1 MADVL
6 IRGGS
11 TVNIPTT
18 AEIQHVIR
26 TELRETARGIKNLA
40 LPTYLQ
46 GKPSGSA
53 ITLGVTKGQPP
64 VGPEQGYSWGITR
77 LVVSGLT
84 ASASTPDIVNLYLN
98 DNFSGPVY
106 WQFNGNTFGYNFGPP
121 LILKPG
127 NTLSLQNSGTIA
139 STSLIILSGEL
150 WEVPAEMEWRLL
162 TL

>member
-1 MADVL
+1 MAITE
-6 IRGGS
+6 IRGG
-11 TVNIPTT
+11 TKVDIPS
-18 AEIQHVIR
+18 AGEIRQIIGA
-26 TELRETARGIKNLA
+26 ELRETARGIKNLA
-40 LPTYLQ
+40 LPVYLQ

-53 ITLGVTKGQPP
+53 IKLGITQGQSP

-77 LVVSGLT
+77 LVVTGLT

-98 DNFSGPVY
+98 DNFGGPVF
-106 WQFNGNTFGYNFGPP
+106 WQFSGNTFGYNFGPP

-127 NTLSLQNSGTIA
+127 NTLALQNVGTIA
-139 STSLIILSGEL
+139 ATGLISLSGEV

>member
-1 MADVL
+1 MRQLV
-6 IRGGS
+6 RGGD
-11 TVNIPTT
+11 TLDIPTSR
-18 AEIQHVIR
+18 EIQEIVS
-26 TELRETARGIKNLA
+26 TELRAAARGIKNLA

-53 ITLGVTKGQPP
+53 IKLGVTQGQSP
-64 VGPEQGYSWGITR
+64 VGPEQGYVWGITR

-84 ASASTPDIVNLYLN
+84 QSASTPDIVNLYLN
-98 DNFSGPVY
+98 DNFGGPVF

-127 NTLSLQNSGTIA
+127 NTLALQNSGTIA
-139 STSLIILSGEL
+139 ATGLITVSGEV
-150 WEVPAEMEWRLL
+150 WEVPAEMESRLL